1 MRGVGSSRFSPE
13 NCTRFLGHSA
23 QLSLGMMI
31 VLLAALPR
39 AGAQHADV
47 PDISVAAD
55 DSGASTDSIARPPM
69 KRKHEWPAP
78 KGEISV
84 MGMIPDGDYRLFGAT
99 VRCHAWTIGA
109 EYDRRIGHILWA
121 RFDWVTEVIPVM
133 ILSQPKVA
141 DFWGNAKSPD
151 QELVP
156 GISISPIGMRF
167 LYRDGKKIRPFF
179 MGKLG
184 AAAFTEKVLSP
195 NATYLNFNIQAA
207 FGVQYALNDRYDVRV
222 EPFEFFHI
230 SNGYLAP
237 SNPGMDQIGWKIG
250 FTYHLKN
257 GRW

>member
-1 MRGVGSSRFSPE
+1 
-13 NCTRFLGHSA
+13 
-23 QLSLGMMI
+23 MI
-31 VLLAALPR
+31 ALLAVSPR
-39 AGAQHADV
+39 VAAQHAGV
-47 PDISVAAD
+47 PDSSVAAE
-55 DSGASTDSIARPPM
+55 DSSAGTDSIARPAE
-69 KRKHEWPAP
+69 KKKHVWPAP

-84 MGMIPDGDYRLFGAT
+84 MGMFPDGDYRLFGAT
-99 VRCHAWTIGA
+99 VRCHVWTIGA

-121 RFDWVTEVIPVM
+121 RFDWVAEVIPFM
-133 ILSQPKVA
+133 ILSQPKDA
-141 DFWGNAKSPD
+141 DFWGNGLTPE

-167 LYRDGKKIRPFF
+167 LYRDGKKIRPYF

-184 AAAFTEKVLSP
+184 AAAFTKKVLSP
-195 NATYLNFNIQAA
+195 NATYANFNIQAA
-207 FGVQYALNDRYDVRV
+207 FGVQYALNERYDVRV
-222 EPFEFFHI
+222 EPFEFFHV

>member
-1 MRGVGSSRFSPE
+1 MVRQPGSL
-13 NCTRFLGHSA
+13 C
-23 QLSLGMMI
+23 LGMMM
-31 VLLAALPR
+31 VL
-39 AGAQHADV
+39 
-47 PDISVAAD
+47 VAACPRVCAQQADAPSSSVGVD
-55 DSGASTDSIARPPM
+55 DSDGSADSIARPPAT
-69 KRKHEWPAP
+69 KKHQWPAP
-78 KGEISV
+78 EGEVSV
-84 MGMIPDGDYRLFGAT
+84 MGMVPDGDYRLFGAT

-121 RFDWVTEVIPVM
+121 RFDWVAEVIPFM

-141 DFWGNAKSPD
+141 NFWGGGMTPE

-184 AAAFTEKVLSP
+184 AAAFTKKALSQ
-195 NATYLNFNIQAA
+195 NATYANFNIQAA
-207 FGVQYALNDRYDVRV
+207 FGVQYALNDRYDLRV
-222 EPFEFFHI
+222 EPFQFFHI

-237 SNPGMDQIGWKIG
+237 SNPGMDQIGWRIG

>member
-1 MRGVGSSRFSPE
+1 MARAECSWFYPEHFRRFLCTSGWLSLVIALLPASPMAAAQQAVVLGSSVS
-13 NCTRFLGHSA
+13 
-23 QLSLGMMI
+23 
-31 VLLAALPR
+31 
-39 AGAQHADV
+39 
-47 PDISVAAD
+47 AD
-55 DSGASTDSIARPPM
+55 DSTGRTDAITQPAV
-69 KRKHEWPAP
+69 KKKHEWPAP
-78 KGEISV
+78 KGEIAV

-121 RFDWVTEVIPVM
+121 RFDYVAEVIPLL
-133 ILSQPKVA
+133 ILSQPKYA
-141 DFWGNAKSPD
+141 DFWGGGLTPQ

-156 GISISPIGMRF
+156 GLSITPIGMRF

-184 AAAFTEKVLSP
+184 AAAFTKKALSP
-195 NATYLNFNIQAA
+195 DATYANFNIQAS
-207 FGVQYALNDRYDVRV
+207 FGVQYALNNRYDLRV
-222 EPFEFFHI
+222 EPFQFFHI

-250 FTYHLKN
+250 FSYHLKN

>member
-1 MRGVGSSRFSPE
+1 MMALVAGCPRVCAQQADAPNSSV
-13 NCTRFLGHSA
+13 
-23 QLSLGMMI
+23 M
-31 VLLAALPR
+31 V
-39 AGAQHADV
+39 
-47 PDISVAAD
+47 D
-55 DSGASTDSIARPPM
+55 DSDGSADSIGRPPV
-69 KRKHEWPAP
+69 KKKHQWPAP
-78 KGEISV
+78 EGEISV
-84 MGMIPDGDYRLFGAT
+84 MGMVPAGDYRLFGAT

-121 RFDWVTEVIPVM
+121 RFDWVTEVIPFM
-133 ILSQPKVA
+133 IMSQPKVA
-141 DFWGNAKSPD
+141 DFWGNAMTPE

-184 AAAFTEKVLSP
+184 AAAFTKKALSQS
-195 NATYLNFNIQAA
+195 ATYANFNIQAA
-207 FGVQYALNDRYDVRV
+207 FGVQYALNNRYDLRV

-237 SNPGMDQIGWKIG
+237 SNPGMDQIGWRVG
-250 FTYHLKN
+250 FTYHLKD